1 MTPQEIFDTVAKH
14 LFTQG
19 KRAGI
24 LRDGGDGFYGPVFR
38 CRYRAPD
45 GATCAVGKLL
55 PDDAYDPKMEG
66 AVVALLISSFGG
78 ALPSWMRENVDLLD
92 RLQKVH
98 DQETHWASETR
109 MRWELS
115 LVAQSFGL
123 DDSILLGLSF
133 NRPEGQPA

>member
-1 MTPQEIFDTVAKH
+1 MTPQEIFDTVARH

-24 LRDGGDGFYGPVFR
+24 LRDGDDGFYGPVFR
-38 CRYRAPD
+38 CRYRTPD
-45 GATCAVGKLL
+45 GATCAVGRLL

-66 AVVALLISSFGG
+66 TSVLRLIDNFGG
-78 ALPSWMRENVDLLD
+78 TLPSWMRENADLLD

-98 DQETHWASETR
+98 DQEDHWASDKR

-123 DDSILLGLSF
+123 DDSILPGLSF
-133 NRPEGQPA
+133 NRPEGQNA